1 MRKMALDV
9 GDKTVGIAVSDP
21 LNITAQGIMAK
32 NFGDTCEVRTAKT
45 GRAVIEI
52 AEEFR
57 PDIAILD
64 IQMPGINGIEAIE
77 EIKTFCPRTCFIIM
91 SAYDTFDYAK
101 KAMSLGVMDFIT
113 KPANTSRIV
122 SALEKAMDEVRKQQ
136 RRWEKVWNTRKN
148 WKPSCRSLRAE

>member
-1 MRKMALDV
+1 MIKLLLAD
-9 GDKTVGIAVSDP
+9 DEGIVLESMQR
-21 LNITAQGIMAK
+21 IVAK

-45 GRAVIEI
+45 GRAVIEV

-91 SAYDTFDYAK
+91 SAYDTFDYA
-101 KAMSLGVMDFIT
+101 
-113 KPANTSRIV
+113 
-122 SALEKAMDEVRKQQ
+122 
-136 RRWEKVWNTRKN
+136 
-148 WKPSCRSLRAE
+148 

>member
-1 MRKMALDV
+1 MIKLLLAD
-9 GDKTVGIAVSDP
+9 DEGIVLESMQR
-21 LNITAQGIMAK
+21 IVAK

-45 GRAVIEI
+45 GRAVIEV

-113 KPANTSRIV
+113 KLPTLRVSSRHLKKRWMKCANSRDDG
-122 SALEKAMDEVRKQQ
+122 K
-136 RRWEKVWNTRKN
+136 KVWNTRKN

>member
-1 MRKMALDV
+1 MIKLLLAD
-9 GDKTVGIAVSDP
+9 DEGIVLESMQR
-21 LNITAQGIMAK
+21 IVAK

-45 GRAVIEI
+45 GRAVIEV

-101 KAMSLGVMDFIT
+101 KAISLGVMDFIT

-122 SALEKAMDEVRKQQ
+122 SALEKAMD
-136 RRWEKVWNTRKN
+136 
-148 WKPSCRSLRAE
+148 